1 MSVINAFFVNMGKVI
16 PYFKMTPALAKDLH
30 STLAKVM
37 MYVKSKGIKL
47 TQKQQDHIINQTKQ
61 LELFDKSMA
70 PQVTKGPKAE
80 VIDLSKKLPESA
92 PYSEKNPTGWMPDEK
107 EVEGIMSNIKY
118 SQKLVDDTIELLK
131 GKTDTAGLQSELKK
145 IIGRKGTYADYSD
158 AEIKGILDGIEETT
172 KKEITAAEDII
183 NKGDFDPSGMKDGG
197 RIGFKVGGF
206 GKMIDFILK
215 HKNIVNELFSVRPEQ
230 LTREVLEKAATQNQ
244 KGLYK
249 LYNSML
255 DKVEEMKSSTIESL
269 KGSVNKRFGKGA
281 MTTADDVT
289 RPESAV
295 TRDLFKQMSDKLK
308 NKLPEK
314 AGQGRFTKAEAII
327 ARLQNTINDIKPGH
341 EDYEYV
347 SKTFP
352 NWIKELRAKPNL
364 AENEN
369 VWQKLGVEGLPKN
382 QRLKVY
388 EDGTVDL
395 QTLKPT
401 HTFKLKEEIKRK
413 LNASGGLNYLMGL

>member
-1 MSVINAFFVNMGKVI
+1 MSIINALFINMGKVI
-16 PYFKMTPALAKDLH
+16 PYFKMTPELAQDLH

-37 MYVKSKGIKL
+37 MYAKSKGIKL
-47 TQKQQDHIINQTKQ
+47 SQKQQDYIMNQTKQ
-61 LELFDKSMA
+61 LDMYEKSLTPA
-70 PQVTKGPKAE
+70 VPKGPKAE

-92 PYSEKNPTGWMPDEK
+92 PYSEKNPKGWMPTEAESK
-107 EVEGIMSNIKY
+107 GIMENVDFNED
-118 SQKLVDDTIELLK
+118 LVSSAIENLK
-131 GKTDTAGLQSELKK
+131 GKTDAKSFQDEIKK

-158 AEIKGILDGIEETT
+158 AEIKGVLDGIEADT
-172 KKEITAAEDII
+172 KKQIKSAEDIMGE
-183 NKGDFDPSGMKDGG
+183 GDFDPSGMKDGG
-197 RIGFKVGGF
+197 RIGFNVGGF

-215 HKNIVNELFSVRPEQ
+215 HKNIVNELFSVTPEQ
-230 LTREVLEKAATQNQ
+230 LTREVLEKAAKQNQ

-255 DKVEEMKSSTIESL
+255 DKVEEMKSTGIESL
-269 KGSVNKRFGKGA
+269 KENINKRFGKGA
-281 MTTADDVT
+281 ITTADDVT
-289 RPESAV
+289 RPESAI

-327 ARLQNTINDIKPGH
+327 ARLQNTINDIKPGD

-352 NWIKELRAKPNL
+352 NWIKEIQAKPSL

-369 VWQKLGVEGLPKN
+369 VWKKLAVEGLPEN

-388 EDGTVDL
+388 EDGTVDF

-401 HTFKLKEEIKRK
+401 HTFKLKEDIKRK
-413 LNASGGLNYLMGL
+413 LNASGGLNYLMGI